1 MVVNL
6 EIFFGSQKKAKNN
19 VLRIA
24 TRIFSAPTR
33 THSIFSILAN
43 QNYYCCCW
51 PNFFFFKN
59 RKISTADVDTMM
71 MMIMMKSSEKAQ
83 VKTTIKYNDNK
94 KKCKKKTLFFF
105 LLKKKKRNQ
114 TANQCRQ
121 KNITFILTLFS
132 PIHKGRKRKKLMT
145 DKQLLV
151 LFFCES
157 KTFFWKKS
165 GQIFIF
171 FWNEKY
177 FNNNNKK
184 NYSRKQKSTHFC
196 FIQNS
201 YQEFL
206 TWYTEFWPKT
216 ELNKTFFF
224 RFCFVKKIYFC
235 CVQSSAWLGTFFL
248 VYFTP
253 QPTNKKKHLEI
264 VFVCNWMDRFWFFLV
279 FCSNP
284 DLSLSPTL

>member
-1 MVVNL
+1 MKNL
-6 EIFFGSQKKAKNN
+6 IQILSTPRFLPHLPPWEITIIIVKWKIIWLFFGCKFRDFFFGSQKKAKNN

-157 KTFFWKKS
+157 KTFF
-165 GQIFIF
+165 
-171 FWNEKY
+171 
-177 FNNNNKK
+177 
-184 NYSRKQKSTHFC
+184 
-196 FIQNS
+196 
-201 YQEFL
+201 
-206 TWYTEFWPKT
+206 
-216 ELNKTFFF
+216 
-224 RFCFVKKIYFC
+224 
-235 CVQSSAWLGTFFL
+235 
-248 VYFTP
+248 
-253 QPTNKKKHLEI
+253 
-264 VFVCNWMDRFWFFLV
+264 
-279 FCSNP
+279 
-284 DLSLSPTL
+284 